1 MTGRGC
7 DTVLV
12 GRRVVTPQ
20 GERPAAVAVQ
30 GGRIVAVT
38 RVDRAPAARRTVHLA
53 EDEVLLP
60 GLVDSHVHLQDPGRT
75 DWEDVAS
82 ASRAAALG
90 GVTTLVDMPLDSDPV
105 TVASVH
111 AKQTALAGRSQVD
124 YGLWG
129 GAVPQSLGRL
139 DGLVAAGV
147 LGFKCFLSPTGIAGF
162 DPLTPA
168 QLRSALGEL
177 RPLGVPLLVHAEDE
191 TAALPLRGPTPR
203 YDDYLASRP
212 SRVEENAVAHVVAAV
227 AATGGWAHLVH
238 LSAAGSLP
246 LVRAGRDGGGRLTAE
261 TAPHYLVLPG
271 QIADGATAAKAM
283 PAVRLAADAEGL
295 WNALRDATVDLVVS
309 DHSPC
314 APGGKSGRDFAAAA
328 PGVASLQVGLPVL
341 WTEAMRRGHDLPQL
355 VRWICSAP
363 ADLAG
368 LPRKGRVAAGA
379 DADFCVFAPDEQL
392 TVGPV
397 AHKQPGTPY
406 DGRRLVGV
414 VRQTWLRGEPLDGR
428 RPRGRLLPRSHAR
441 AAALGSVARCSRADP
456 A

>member
-1 MTGRGC
+1 
-7 DTVLV
+7 
-12 GRRVVTPQ
+12 
-20 GERPAAVAVQ
+20 VQ

-105 TVASVH
+105 TVDVASVH

-168 QLRSALGEL
+168 QLRSALQEL

-271 QIADGATAAKAM
+271 RRWGNDRQGDARR
-283 PAVRLAADAEGL
+283 PARRRRRGPVERPSR
-295 WNALRDATVDLVVS
+295 RD
-309 DHSPC
+309 C
-314 APGGKSGRDFAAAA
+314 RPGGLR
-328 PGVASLQVGLPVL
+328 PLPVR
-341 WTEAMRRGHDLPQL
+341 TRRQE
-355 VRWICSAP
+355 RQ
-363 ADLAG
+363 G
-368 LPRKGRVAAGA
+368 LRCRSTRGGFPPGGTAGA
-379 DADFCVFAPDEQL
+379 VDGGDAA
-392 TVGPV
+392 
-397 AHKQPGTPY
+397 
-406 DGRRLVGV
+406 
-414 VRQTWLRGEPLDGR
+414 
-428 RPRGRLLPRSHAR
+428 RS
-441 AAALGSVARCSRADP
+441 
-456 A
+456 

>member
-1 MTGRGC
+1 
-7 DTVLV
+7 
-12 GRRVVTPQ
+12 
-20 GERPAAVAVQ
+20 
-30 GGRIVAVT
+30 
-38 RVDRAPAARRTVHLA
+38 
-53 EDEVLLP
+53 
-60 GLVDSHVHLQDPGRT
+60 
-75 DWEDVAS
+75 
-82 ASRAAALG
+82 
-90 GVTTLVDMPLDSDPV
+90 
-105 TVASVH
+105 
-111 AKQTALAGRSQVD
+111 
-124 YGLWG
+124 
-129 GAVPQSLGRL
+129 
-139 DGLVAAGV
+139 
-147 LGFKCFLSPTGIAGF
+147 
-162 DPLTPA
+162 
-168 QLRSALGEL
+168 
-177 RPLGVPLLVHAEDE
+177 
-191 TAALPLRGPTPR
+191 
-203 YDDYLASRP
+203 
-212 SRVEENAVAHVVAAV
+212 
-227 AATGGWAHLVH
+227 
-238 LSAAGSLP
+238 
-246 LVRAGRDGGGRLTAE
+246 
-261 TAPHYLVLPG
+261 
-271 QIADGATAAKAM
+271 M
-283 PAVRLAADAEGL
+283 PAVRLVADAEGL

-355 VRWICSAP
+355 VRWMCSAP

-428 RPRGRLLPRSHAR
+428 RPRGRLLTRSHAR